1 MDLCR
6 AKQILQD
13 NFECKEN
20 CFIYFLYE
28 KNLFVEG
35 RFWEYYDSI
44 AFLAKSDDEKTMDIA
59 MQITES
65 YQKILTLFIC
75 HFDPNDGYAMDNIPQ
90 NYNEYFE
97 RIEYVIWAYFKG
109 NVKQIDDSM
118 FELQR

>member
-1 MDLCR
+1 M
-6 AKQILQD
+6 
-13 NFECKEN
+13 
-20 CFIYFLYE
+20 YYLYE

-97 RIEYVIWAYFKG
+97 RIE
-109 NVKQIDDSM
+109 
-118 FELQR
+118 